1 MKDGYLKIKT
11 KLDNSGVDKDINELE
26 NKIKKLQEDNQKSS
40 TEQSSLQKEIDHF
53 EELQKKADAYKNKI
67 KELKA
72 EKEAMFK
79 ENPNLAVTADTPEYA
94 GIKAQITDMQQ
105 KYAQATA
112 EIDKQAPKIE
122 KVYAKLNK
130 VKAKQTENNTKIGQF
145 KQKIEQ
151 INLKKVQSGIDNV
164 GKSIQGSISKLG
176 RMTMAVFGIR
186 TAFNMVRQAISA
198 VSQYNPQISADF
210 EYMRYC
216 IANLLTPA
224 IQGLVKLL
232 YTVLSYVNA
241 IASAWFGINLFGNSS
256 VKNFQKMQKSA
267 SGTAKSAKEIQKS
280 LANFDEINV
289 LQDNSN
295 KSSDKGTGVA
305 TPSMDLSG
313 MQAEVPAWLQWIIDN
328 KDLILSILAG
338 ITAGIIAL
346 KLGLGGIKALGIGV
360 MVTGIISLI
369 QSVIKYLQDPSWQN
383 FGNIISSIGLII
395 LGLGLIMMDI
405 PLIIAGAIVAIIG
418 LIVSN
423 WEKIKQFFQGGI
435 DWLMSKTDWVRE
447 HFGIIGEA
455 IYKVI
460 VVFLQNAL
468 NIFDSIFTAIKGVFD
483 GLIMFIKGIFTGDW
497 KMAWEGIKKIF
508 SSIWEGIKGILT
520 SAWNALIQVV
530 EIAINLIKGIIETVL
545 GVIKTVWE
553 AIWNGISTFASN
565 IWNAIVKVITNIIN
579 TIKNT
584 IQNVLNAIKT
594 IWNNIWNG
602 LKTTVVNIFN
612 GIWNTI
618 KGIINSILGGIEGMA
633 NGVIKGVNLVI
644 NALNRL
650 HFDIP
655 DWIPPPLGGKRF
667 GFNITPL
674 NTVSLP
680 RLAKG
685 GIISQPTQ
693 AIIGEAGREAVLPL
707 ENNTE
712 WMDSLAEKIAG
723 IIGTSNNNGGEI
735 ILKFDG
741 SLAQFARIIKPELDK
756 ESQRRGYK
764 LVLGGN
770 A

>member
-11 KLDNSGVDKDINELE
+11 KLDNKDIDKGVAELE
-26 NKIKKLQEDNQKSS
+26 NKIKKLQEDNKKSS
-40 TEQSSLQKEIDHF
+40 TEQSSLQKEIDNY
-53 EELQKKADAYKNKI
+53 EKLKQEADAYKNKI
-67 KELKA
+67 KELKT

-79 ENPNLAVTADTPEYA
+79 ANSNLAVTTDTPEYA
-94 GIKAQITDMQQ
+94 GIKAQIIDMQQ

-122 KVYAKLNK
+122 KVYTKLNK

-164 GKSIQGSISKLG
+164 GKSIQTSINKLG

-186 TAFNMVRQAISA
+186 TAFNMVRQAMSA
-198 VSQYNPQISADF
+198 VAQYNPQISADF

-216 IANLLTPA
+216 IANLLTPV

-280 LANFDEINV
+280 LAHFDEINV
-289 LQDNSN
+289 LQDNTD
-295 KSSDKGTGVA
+295 KSSDKGTGVV
-305 TPSMDLSG
+305 TPSIDLSG
-313 MQAEVPAWLQWIIDN
+313 MQADVPAWLQWIIDN
-328 KDLILSILAG
+328 KSLVLSILAG
-338 ITAGIIAL
+338 IAAGIMAL
-346 KLGLGGIKALGIGV
+346 KVGLGGLKALGIGI
-360 MVTGIISLI
+360 MIAGIISLV
-369 QSVIKYLQDPSWQN
+369 QSIIKYLQDPSWEN
-383 FGNIISSIGLII
+383 FGRIISSIGIII
-395 LGLGLIMMDI
+395 LGLGLIIGNI
-405 PLIIAGAIVAIIG
+405 PLIIAGAIIAIIG

-423 WEKIKQFFQGGI
+423 WEKIKGFLQSGI
-435 DWLMSKTDWVRE
+435 DWLLSKTDWVRE

-483 GLIMFIKGIFTGDW
+483 GLIMFIKGVFTGDW

-508 SSIWEGIKGILT
+508 SSIWEGIKGIFT
-520 SAWNALIQVV
+520 SVWNALVQVV

-553 AIWNGISTFASN
+553 TIWNGISTFASN

-584 IQNVLNAIKT
+584 IQNVLNTIKI
-594 IWNNIWNG
+594 IWNNVWNG

-612 GIWNTI
+612 GIWNAI
-618 KGIINSILGGIEGMA
+618 KGVINSILGGIEGMA
-633 NGVIKGVNLVI
+633 NGVIKGINFVI

-655 DWIPPPLGGKRF
+655 DWVPELGGKKF

-674 NTVSLP
+674 NAVSLP

-685 GIISQPTQ
+685 GIINQPTQ
-693 AIIGEAGREAVLPL
+693 AIIGEAGKEAVLPL

-712 WMDSLAEKIAG
+712 WMDALADKVAKIMS
-723 IIGTSNNNGGEI
+723 TSPLNNNGGDI
-735 ILKFDG
+735 VLKFD
-741 SLAQFARIIKPELDK
+741 SSIAQFVRMLKPELDK
-756 ESQRRGYK
+756 ESQRKGRK
-764 LVLGGN
+764 LVIGGI
-770 A
+770 